1 MNEPFS
7 NVYQDDVRA
16 KSYSELA
23 FPGTYYLAF
32 RDMPDILKRHVK
44 GRVALDFGCGT
55 GRSTRFLRDRGYDVV
70 GVDISEEMLREAI
83 HRDPSGRYLLVPDGD
98 LATLSTRQFHLVF
111 CAFTFDNIPNQS
123 KRVQLFRQLADL
135 LKPRGRLINLVS
147 APEIYVNEWLSFTTQ
162 SYPDNRNANSGERV
176 RIVMLDVAD
185 RRPVEDVLWS
195 DADYRA
201 LYASAGLALL
211 ETHQP
216 LGISTDPYDWVS
228 ETTIAPWTIYVLG
241 NHPVGV

>member
-7 NVYQDDVRA
+7 NVYQDGVRA
-16 KSYSELA
+16 RAYSELA

-32 RDMPDILKRHVK
+32 RDIPEILTRHVE
-44 GRVALDFGCGT
+44 GTAALDFGCGA
-55 GRSTRFLRDRGYDVV
+55 GRSTRFLRERGYDVV
-70 GVDISEEMLREAI
+70 GVDISEAMLREAVD
-83 HRDPSGRYLLVPDGD
+83 RDPGGRYHLVPDGD
-98 LATLSTRQFHLVF
+98 LATLSARHFDLVF
-111 CAFTFDNIPNQS
+111 CAFTFDNIPDQS
-123 KRVQLFRQLADL
+123 KRVQLFRQLADR

-162 SYPDNRNANSGERV
+162 SYPENRNANSGERV

-185 RRPVEDVLWS
+185 RRPVEDVLWTDS
-195 DADYRA
+195 DYRA

-228 ETTIAPWTIYVLG
+228 ETTIAPWTIYVLE
-241 NHPVGV
+241 NHAIGV

>member
-1 MNEPFS
+1 MNKPFS

-16 KSYSELA
+16 KAYSELA

-32 RDMPDILKRHVK
+32 RDIPDILKRHVE
-44 GRVALDFGCGT
+44 GTVALDFGCGT

-70 GVDISEEMLREAI
+70 GVDISEAMVREAVE
-83 HRDPSGRYLLVPDGD
+83 RDPAGRYLLVPDGD
-98 LATLSTRQFHLVF
+98 LATLSAQRFDLVF

-123 KRVQLFRQLADL
+123 KRLQLFQQLADL

-147 APEIYVNEWLSFTTQ
+147 APEIYMNEWVSFTTH
-162 SYPDNRNANSGERV
+162 SFPENRDAKSGERV

-185 RRPVEDVLWS
+185 HRPIEDVLWT
-195 DADYRA
+195 DTDYRA
-201 LYASAGLALL
+201 TYASAGLAIL

-216 LGISTDPYDWVS
+216 LGLSTDPWKWVS
-228 ETTIAPWTIYVLG
+228 EATIAPWTIYVLG
-241 NHPVGV
+241 NHAIGV